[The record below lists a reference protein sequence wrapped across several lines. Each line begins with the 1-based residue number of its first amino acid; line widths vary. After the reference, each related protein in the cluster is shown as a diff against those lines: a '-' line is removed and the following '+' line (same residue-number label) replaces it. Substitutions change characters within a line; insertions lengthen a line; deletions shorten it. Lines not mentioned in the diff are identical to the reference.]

1 MPLTVGTSHR
11 APVAAKLAEMPWG
24 LTALVAALAAAG
36 LVALWAAA
44 GGSHDPWAARQAARF
59 AAFVPVMIAIAL
71 IPLRF
76 WYAVAWPGYFAGL
89 ALLAVVEVMGH
100 IGMGAQRW
108 INLGFMNLQPSEI
121 MKIALVLALARYF
134 HAIPVEAARSA
145 LALAPA
151 AAAIAAPVALVL
163 LQPDLGT
170 AVMLAT
176 VGAAVIFL
184 AGAPLRL
191 FIGGAL
197 AAAAAVPV
205 AWHLLHD
212 YQRARV
218 LTFLDPS
225 RDPLGAGYHITQ
237 SKIAIGS
244 GGLWGKGP
252 AQGTQAQLHF
262 LPEQQT
268 DFIFALWAEEWGFAG
283 AAALLALLA
292 LIMAYGLWI
301 ALACRTGGQGFARL
315 LALGLSVNFSLYVFV
330 NIAMVT
336 GLIPVVGAPLPL
348 MSYGGSAMLAAMGGF
363 GLMMS
368 AYIHRDQRV
377 RGL

>member
-1 MPLTVGTSHR
+1 MLLTTGTSHR
-11 APVAAKLAEMPWG
+11 APIVTKLAEVPWG
-24 LTALVAALAAAG
+24 LVALVAGLAVAG

-44 GGSHDPWAARQAARF
+44 GGSPDPWAARQAARF
-59 AAFVPVMIAIAL
+59 TLFSPVMLAVAL

-76 WYAVAWPGYFAGL
+76 WYAVAWPAYFAGL
-89 ALLAVVEVMGH
+89 ALLTAVEVMGH

-108 INLGFMNLQPSEI
+108 IDLGFMRLQPSEL

-134 HAIPVEAARSA
+134 HAMPVETARSA
-145 LALAPA
+145 LALLPA
-151 AAAIAAPVALVL
+151 LSAIAAPVALVL

-170 AVMLAT
+170 AVMLTAA
-176 VGAAVIFL
+176 GAAVIFL
-184 AGAPLRL
+184 AGAPVRL
-191 FIGGAL
+191 FVGGAL
-197 AAAAAVPV
+197 AVAGAVPV
-205 AWHLLHD
+205 AWHFLHD

-244 GGLWGKGP
+244 GGLWGKGVG
-252 AQGTQAQLHF
+252 QGTQAQLHF

-268 DFIFALWAEEWGFAG
+268 DFIFALWAEEWGFVG
-283 AAALLALLA
+283 ATTLLVLLA

-348 MSYGGSAMLAAMGGF
+348 MSYGGSAMLAAVGGF

-368 AYIHRDQRV
+368 AYIHRDQRI